1 MNESRPC
8 LHRFTTH
15 SLTPSLLPV
24 WGCCL
29 WARVKAGHELLHSHQ
44 TRAKPLPPLLFPH
57 HHQWLPSCPQTS
69 PDRSRAKAIYIYSE
83 AWLRQRHRDQGS
95 RLPPHP
101 VAGRSHLLLSILT
114 TQPLAPWGLWHFPP
128 DQGTPAPDTHCV
140 RHNWSFT
147 TSGSGS
153 ESAFLLSHSTARS
166 WWAGTQLQWPGALHG
181 WGTRRGS
188 GPDEPPG

>member
-1 MNESRPC
+1 MNSSTPTRLVQSLC
-8 LHRFTTH
+8 LLSFSPTITSGFPAAH
-15 SLTPSLLPV
+15 
-24 WGCCL
+24 
-29 WARVKAGHELLHSHQ
+29 
-44 TRAKPLPPLLFPH
+44 KPLPTGQEPRL
-57 HHQWLPSCPQTS
+57 
-69 PDRSRAKAIYIYSE
+69 YIYSE

-166 WWAGTQLQWPGALHG
+166 WRAGTQLQWPGALHG

>member
-1 MNESRPC
+1 MNSSTPTRLVLSLC
-8 LHRFTTH
+8 LLSFSPTITSGFPAAH
-15 SLTPSLLPV
+15 
-24 WGCCL
+24 
-29 WARVKAGHELLHSHQ
+29 
-44 TRAKPLPPLLFPH
+44 KPLPTGQEPRL
-57 HHQWLPSCPQTS
+57 
-69 PDRSRAKAIYIYSE
+69 YIYSE

-101 VAGRSHLLLSILT
+101 VAGRSRLLLSILT

-128 DQGTPAPDTHCV
+128 DQGTPAPDTHCA

-166 WWAGTQLQWPGALHG
+166 WWAGTQLQWPGTLHG

-188 GPDEPPG
+188 GPDEPPGLKEKLGTHFLPAPVAVGRIFNAFLPQVPGVVL